1 MILNEF
7 IDILVEYRNK
17 EPLLGDASIYRL
29 VNPGMGYMDSA
40 EELPSIFYH
49 LKEDI
54 LAASVESVDS
64 YGYAGFDDFYEENET
79 EYASMEEA
87 LTAFNNLYSPIVVI

>member
-17 EPLLGDASIYRL
+17 EPLLGDTSIYRL
-29 VNPGMGYMDSA
+29 VNPDTGYMDSI

-54 LAASVESVDS
+54 LSDSVDS
-64 YGYAGFDDFYEENET
+64 YGYADFDDFYEENET

>member
-1 MILNEF
+1 MTLNEF

-17 EPLLGDASIYRL
+17 EPLLGDTSIYRL
-29 VNPGMGYMDSA
+29 VNPDMGYMDSI

-54 LAASVESVDS
+54 LSDSVDS
-64 YGYAGFDDFYEENET
+64 YGYADFDDFYEENET